1 MKIIDDDFGDDD
13 DDDGD
18 DKGKDC
24 NTSDIPPEDFESWD
38 SIGMTLT
45 MACNNY
51 ELDSRMLG
59 WDLLPVWLLWQLS
72 LVLLFR

>member
-1 MKIIDDDFGDDD
+1 MKNIDDGFGDDD
-13 DDDGD
+13 DDD
-18 DKGKDC
+18 DKGEDY

-45 MACNNY
+45 MACDNY
-51 ELDSRMLG
+51 ELHSRMLG

-72 LVLLFR
+72 LVWLSR